1 VLTAEQK
8 KSDFSTCKWALAGSK
23 EPNPHPC
30 IPPPTHKKIYGSA
43 LELIGNTPLVRL
55 NSIPQSMGIK
65 AEVLVKCEYYN
76 AGGSVKDRI
85 GYRMVM
91 DAESSGRIKKGD
103 TLIEPTSGNTGIGM
117 ALAAALRG
125 YKMII
130 TMPEKMSQEKV
141 NILKA
146 LGAQIIRTPTEA
158 AWDAP
163 DSHIG
168 VAYRLNKEIPN
179 SHILDQYSNPANPL
193 AHYDG
198 TAEEILNS
206 TDGKVDVLVAGAGTG
221 GTITGLSRKLKE
233 KIPNIHVVGVDPYGS
248 ILSIPESMNE
258 KVEPYQME
266 GIGYDFIPRVLDR
279 SVVDQWVKCEDRSGF
294 RMSRRLIKEE
304 GLMVGG
310 SSGANLACALEV
322 AKRMDLKEGQR
333 MVVIMPDGVRNYM
346 SKFLSDDW
354 MISHNLMDEGEIEE
368 NIAASSWGKKQ
379 VRFLDISPPCT
390 VLPDLTCGKAV
401 DILKAQGYDQLPV
414 IDKTGHIH
422 GVVTEGNLLAKITA
436 GKVSPSDPVTSVLY
450 RQFKTVS
457 MSTSLAKLS
466 KIFDRDHFALVTAS
480 HESFG
485 EKDEPETTTHIV
497 GIVSRVDLLN
507 FIIGEDLG
515 KN

>member
-1 VLTAEQK
+1 
-8 KSDFSTCKWALAGSK
+8 
-23 EPNPHPC
+23 
-30 IPPPTHKKIYGSA
+30 
-43 LELIGNTPLVRL
+43 
-55 NSIPQSMGIK
+55 
-65 AEVLVKCEYYN
+65 
-76 AGGSVKDRI
+76 
-85 GYRMVM
+85 MVA
-91 DAESSGRIKKGD
+91 DAEKSGRIKKGD

-117 ALAAALRG
+117 ALAAALKG
-125 YKMII
+125 FKMII

-158 AWDAP
+158 AWDSP
-163 DSHIG
+163 ESHIS

-198 TAEEILNS
+198 TAEEILKS
-206 TDGKVDVLVAGAGTG
+206 CDGSLDVLVAGAGTG
-221 GTITGLSRKLKE
+221 GTITGIARKLKE
-233 KIPNIHVVGVDPYGS
+233 KVPNVHVVGVDPYGS
-248 ILSIPESMNE
+248 ILSVPESMNE
-258 KVEPYQME
+258 KVEPYQVE
-266 GIGYDFIPRVLDR
+266 GIGYDFLPRVIDR

-322 AKRMDLKEGQR
+322 AKKMDLKEGQR

-354 MISHNLMDEGEIEE
+354 MISHNLMDETELDDSVA
-368 NIAASSWGKKQ
+368 NSSWGQKE
-379 VRFLDISPPCT
+379 VRFLDIAPPCT
-390 VLPDLTCGKAV
+390 VLPDLPCGKAV

-414 IDKTGHIH
+414 VDKSGHIH

-450 RQFKTVS
+450 RQFKTVA
-457 MSTSLAKLS
+457 MGTSLAKLS

-480 HESFG
+480 QQVFG
-485 EKDEPETTTHIV
+485 EEEPQTRTMIIGV
-497 GIVSRVDLLN
+497 VSRVDLLN
-507 FIIGEDLG
+507 FIIKEN
-515 KN
+515 K